1 MCTTTCLSSN
11 ALVYRPTGETA
22 HILQRHDEIMQRW
35 LLHSRQDDLFE
46 VQPTTK
52 SPPPTT
58 KALEQ
63 ASISSKQVFGRSP
76 IQHELRNCLSGII
89 KKSSSAERFVL
100 YWNFFSCSLTY
111 RCWRRQADDY
121 GRSHSSR
128 AVLRRWD
135 CRLSSSDGNQAPAEA
150 PASTILRAKGHEP
163 TVGGTIVSINGTTAS
178 MYEQMSCI

>member
-1 MCTTTCLSSN
+1 M
-11 ALVYRPTGETA
+11 
-22 HILQRHDEIMQRW
+22 QRHDKKCNIGRGTHERTTS
-35 LLHSRQDDLFE
+35 LKSN
-46 VQPTTK
+46 QPTK

-111 RCWRRQADDY
+111 HCWRRQADDY
-121 GRSHSSR
+121 YGRSRSSR

-150 PASTILRAKGHEP
+150 PASTILRAKGREP

-178 MYEQMSCI
+178 MYEQLIK